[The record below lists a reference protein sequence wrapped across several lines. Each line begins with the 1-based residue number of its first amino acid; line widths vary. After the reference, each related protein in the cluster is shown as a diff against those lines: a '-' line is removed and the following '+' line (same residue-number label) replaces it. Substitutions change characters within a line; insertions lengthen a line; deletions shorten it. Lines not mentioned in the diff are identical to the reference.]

1 MSTHGAQ
8 THQRPTRR
16 NASPRAGPQP
26 IRATLPF
33 TLRHGQGSPTR
44 PSGRRS
50 SPGPASS
57 PTQPW
62 SSPNGNEQ
70 HKTKHRTSPERSPSS
85 PGFKV
90 EKPKAVR
97 ASPAPQIRRT
107 SSLDTIAGPYLTG
120 HWPRSEPYTSYN
132 GLYGP
137 NQKHQWTQTDDVERK
152 GSHKR
157 SSSWGSADNLKEKYK
172 QQLRKQGSRQS
183 SSSTQ
188 RASPVHGNHSTVA
201 NLPSPVSTT
210 SSSTSSS
217 TISISNSSST
227 ASSQTS
233 IPTPPPPPPS
243 SSSSS
248 TTSVSSSLSTSFQQ
262 VSVSTSLIGQAHT
275 LPRSTAIPVPN
286 HLRAPPVPRIRGSV
300 EGLNQEVE
308 KLVLIGNEEEERPTV
323 NPLREGHRAPIPG
336 VANMQTQTPAE
347 NQELSEG
354 SDQGSR
360 NHSVSP
366 TFVMDNS
373 RPSSRSSST
382 GNGEVKVDK
391 GESSP
396 EYHFGAT
403 KFSSSPSHN
412 KSWQLTRD
420 PPDGCERPQKT
431 RDEISGI
438 KDLDEYSA
446 LPYCPD
452 SKLPFK
458 LEQSQSSAFCAFAS
472 NFPQGKLTRV
482 PSNSAQTQTTGPQT
496 QVQQAQTQTAE
507 IGGPETNGH
516 AE

>member
-1 MSTHGAQ
+1 MYISTYTRINIHVCVKVLVPCNGA
-8 THQRPTRR
+8 T
-16 NASPRAGPQP
+16 
-26 IRATLPF
+26 
-33 TLRHGQGSPTR
+33 
-44 PSGRRS
+44 
-50 SPGPASS
+50 
-57 PTQPW
+57 
-62 SSPNGNEQ
+62 
-70 HKTKHRTSPERSPSS
+70 
-85 PGFKV
+85 
-90 EKPKAVR
+90 
-97 ASPAPQIRRT
+97 
-107 SSLDTIAGPYLTG
+107 TIICFIVFFF
-120 HWPRSEPYTSYN
+120 HF
-132 GLYGP
+132 
-137 NQKHQWTQTDDVERK
+137 QTDDVERK

-172 QQLRKQGSRQS
+172 QQLRKQGNRQS

-201 NLPSPVSTT
+201 NLPSPVSAP
-210 SSSTSSS
+210 SSSSSSS

-233 IPTPPPPPPS
+233 IPTPPP
-243 SSSSS
+243 SSSS
-248 TTSVSSSLSTSFQQ
+248 TTSVSSSSTTFQ

-323 NPLREGHRAPIPG
+323 DPLREGHRAPIPG
-336 VANMQTQTPAE
+336 VANMQTQTQVE

-382 GNGEVKVDK
+382 GNGDVKVDK

-396 EYHFGAT
+396 EYHFGTT

-420 PPDGCERPQKT
+420 PPDGCEKPQKT
-431 RDEISGI
+431 KEEMSGI
-438 KDLDEYSA
+438 KIPYDYSHLA
-446 LPYCPD
+446 YCPD

-458 LEQSQSSAFCAFAS
+458 LEQSDSSAFCAVP
-472 NFPQGKLTRV
+472 NFPQGKVTRV
-482 PSNSAQTQTTGPQT
+482 SSNSAHTQTTGPQT
-496 QVQQAQTQTAE
+496 QVQAQTQTAD